1 MRISRNQ
8 SHQFTRRTRRGS
20 GCLPFLVLVS
30 VAVSVVALG
39 RNWIGQW
46 INLNHPEN
54 TQINLHNAQSAF
66 ENGDLTTSIDYASHL
81 LADTSASEQV
91 ILLLVRSLIYQSYSD
106 YNGIVNRQNALDISG
121 QGLARYPRSMEM
133 QAIHAYALQ
142 ANGRPDEAGRMALRV
157 IDRSPEHIMAR
168 IVLSLSYQ
176 SQGIFE
182 AALREATVAVELSNQ
197 YQRYQ
202 MESYR
207 VLAIAYSDL
216 GQYDNAILTVNRA
229 IEFNHKLIPLHF
241 ERALYAIQIGNTDQA
256 SVSYFQ
262 IMAFDEDNIK
272 VRFRLCELSSSLQE
286 RDTAIRYC
294 KEVTQLAP
302 EWSDSWYQ
310 LGREFFLDGDFA
322 QAQASFNKCSTLQV
336 EQEIPIPDRRF
347 ECWYLQG
354 QSAEIIGDC
363 HALLTTYHEF
373 VEMADRTDIPQTWT
387 YPPEG
392 PPACADI
399 PPTVTAI
406 YTSP

>member
-1 MRISRNQ
+1 M
-8 SHQFTRRTRRGS
+8 
-20 GCLPFLVLVS
+20 PFLVLIS
-30 VAVSVVALG
+30 VVVTVVALG

-46 INLNHPEN
+46 INLNYPQD
-54 TQINLHNAQSAF
+54 TQINLQNAQSAF
-66 ENGDLTTSIDYASHL
+66 DDGDLTTSIDYATQL
-81 LADTSASEQV
+81 LADTPASEQV

-106 YNGIVNRQNALDISG
+106 YKGLASRQKAVEISG
-121 QGLARYPRSMEM
+121 QGLTRYPRSLEM

-142 ANGRPDEAGRMALRV
+142 ANNRPDEAGRMALRV

-182 AALREATVAVELSNQ
+182 AALREANVAVELSNQ
-197 YQRYQ
+197 YQQHQ

-216 GQYDNAILTVNRA
+216 GQYDNALLTINRA

-262 IMAFDEDNIK
+262 IMALDEDNIK

-294 KEVTQLAP
+294 EEVTQLAP
-302 EWSDSWYQ
+302 EWSDGWYQ
-310 LGREFFLDGDFA
+310 LGREFFLQGEFS
-322 QAQASFNKCSTLQV
+322 QAQTSFNQCTTLQV
-336 EQEIPIPDRRF
+336 KQDIPIPDRRF

-363 HALLTTYHEF
+363 RALLTIYHEF
-373 VEMADRTDIPQTWT
+373 LDMAERTDIPQTWT

-392 PPACADI
+392 PSICADI